1 MHEVGVGKV
10 VEKYL
15 FYSDVNCDVRNY
27 HSSCPQT
34 SYVVVKSKF
43 NILSVMSCW
52 KWSPNCTSFL
62 H

>member
-1 MHEVGVGKV
+1 MHETGVEKV

-15 FYSDVNCDVRNY
+15 FYSDVNCDVRKC

-34 SYVVVKSKF
+34 SCVVVKSKC
-43 NILSVMSCW
+43 NMLSVMFCW
-52 KWSPNCTSFL
+52 KWSPNFTYLL